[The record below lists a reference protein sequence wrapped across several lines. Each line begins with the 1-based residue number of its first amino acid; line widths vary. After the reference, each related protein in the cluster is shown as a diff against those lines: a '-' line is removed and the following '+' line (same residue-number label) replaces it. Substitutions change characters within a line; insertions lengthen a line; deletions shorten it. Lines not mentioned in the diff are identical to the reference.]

1 MKFCVQL
8 APYLPDKTYGGHQ
21 VFDDVLQQA
30 ITADKAGFES
40 VSVTEHHLMNILMM
54 PAPLQF
60 AIQIAART
68 EQVKILTSVA
78 VLPLH
83 DMRVF
88 AGEVASADIFTQ
100 GRLMLGV
107 GRGAFKYEIE
117 RMGIPMDQ
125 TQSRFNE
132 SLDVLQKLL
141 NEEEV
146 GWNGEYYSF
155 EPLTIMPRPLTPGGP
170 QMMMAV
176 MNPEGIY
183 HCTHRGFHI
192 QTTPL
197 AGNHQLLLDQV
208 SAFNRAR
215 NEMADAGQHL
225 TLSLSRV
232 GLPCNSKQQIE
243 ERLNRAESYYSR
255 FDNVFT
261 GPGELQAGMI
271 RALPRSQSRVE
282 LAQSLLI
289 GSSAEM
295 VDRLGVYQEL
305 GLDRFILSCNFG
317 VEQSEVL
324 DGLQQF
330 AEEVAVHFTDTAPS
344 TREAV

>member
-1 MKFCVQL
+1 
-8 APYLPDKTYGGHQ
+8 
-21 VFDDVLQQA
+21 
-30 ITADKAGFES
+30 
-40 VSVTEHHLMNILMM
+40 
-54 PAPLQF
+54 
-60 AIQIAART
+60 
-68 EQVKILTSVA
+68 
-78 VLPLH
+78 
-83 DMRVF
+83 
-88 AGEVASADIFTQ
+88 
-100 GRLMLGV
+100 
-107 GRGAFKYEIE
+107 
-117 RMGIPMDQ
+117 
-125 TQSRFNE
+125 
-132 SLDVLQKLL
+132 
-141 NEEEV
+141 
-146 GWNGEYYSF
+146 
-155 EPLTIMPRPLTPGGP
+155 
-170 QMMMAV
+170 
-176 MNPEGIY
+176 
-183 HCTHRGFHI
+183 
-192 QTTPL
+192 
-197 AGNHQLLLDQV
+197 
-208 SAFNRAR
+208 
-215 NEMADAGQHL
+215 MADAGQHL

>member
-30 ITADKAGFES
+30 VTADQAGFES

-68 EQVKILTSVA
+68 EQLKILTSVA

-107 GRGAFKYEIE
+107 GRGAFKYEVE
-117 RMGIPMDQ
+117 RMGIPMDE
-125 TQSRFNE
+125 TQPRFNE
-132 SLDVLQKLL
+132 SLEVLQKLL

-146 GWNGEYYSF
+146 GWDGEFYSF
-155 EPLTIMPRPLTPGGP
+155 ESLTIMPRPLTPGGP

-183 HCTHRGFHI
+183 HCTRRGFHI

-215 NEMADAGQHL
+215 DEMSEDGQHL

-232 GLPCNSKQQIE
+232 GLPCNSRQQIE
-243 ERLNRAESYYSR
+243 DRLNRAESYYSR

-261 GPGELQAGMI
+261 GPGELDGGMI
-271 RALPRSQSRVE
+271 RALPRSQSREE

-289 GSSAEM
+289 GTPSEM

-324 DGLQQF
+324 EGLQQF
-330 AEEVAVHFTDTAPS
+330 AEEVAVHFTDTATA
-344 TREAV
+344 TRKAV